1 MTTTNNTLID
11 PPGLKVTIERIINAP
26 CRLVFNAWTDPRQM
40 VQWWSP
46 DGVECQSVTAD
57 LKIGGAYRIHMLSPG
72 GDHIAIGKY
81 EEIVPNKRLRFTW
94 QWEHYVLPDSVV
106 MVEFEDLGQTTR
118 LTLTH
123 AGLPD
128 GKDVPDHK
136 SGWTSA
142 LDKFARLMAENKIKI
157 R

>member
-1 MTTTNNTLID
+1 VTTKNNFATE

-26 CRLVFNAWTDPRQM
+26 CALVFNAWTDPKQM

-46 DGVECQSVTAD
+46 EDVKCLSVVAD
-57 LKIGGAYRIHMLSPG
+57 LKIGGAYRIHMVADDG
-72 GDHIAIGKY
+72 NHVAVGKY
-81 EEIVPNKRLRFTW
+81 LEIVPNKRLRFTW
-94 QWEHYVLPDSVV
+94 EWEHYAMPESMVT
-106 MVEFEDLGQTTR
+106 VEFEDLGKTTR

-128 GKDVPDHK
+128 REDVPDHK

-142 LDKFARLMAENKIKI
+142 IKKFARLMEENRIKAF
-157 R
+157 